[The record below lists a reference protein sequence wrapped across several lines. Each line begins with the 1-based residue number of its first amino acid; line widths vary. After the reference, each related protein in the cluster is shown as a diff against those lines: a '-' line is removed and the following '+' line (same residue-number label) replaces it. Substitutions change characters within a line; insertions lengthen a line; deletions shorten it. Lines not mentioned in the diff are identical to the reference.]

1 KEEFYGQFAGLP
13 GGTEI
18 TVVKSGAVS
27 DKCEIN
33 AITGATI
40 TSRAVTKA
48 VNEALDL
55 SKEIKTETEAGSDEK
70 Q

>member
-1 KEEFYGQFAGLP
+1 
-13 GGTEI
+13 
-18 TVVKSGAVS
+18 VVKTPPTA
-27 DKCEIN
+27 DNEIQ

-48 VNEALDL
+48 VNEAR
-55 SKEIKTETEAGSDEK
+55 EIYASAL